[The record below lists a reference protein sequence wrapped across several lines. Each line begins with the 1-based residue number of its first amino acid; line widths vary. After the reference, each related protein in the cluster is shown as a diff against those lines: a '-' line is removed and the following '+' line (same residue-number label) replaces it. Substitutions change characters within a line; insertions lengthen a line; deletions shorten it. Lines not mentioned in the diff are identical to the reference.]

1 MNKKFTFL
9 VAALLAGGSFSAMA
23 KTFTLQPTATT
34 IADKVKVYLVAED
47 GTKGHSADDVAMGV
61 TLSGKTLTEASASA
75 VETKE
80 GFTGTYESGKAD
92 VTNFFWTVEK
102 KADKGTDYFTFT
114 NAKTGKPLT
123 FSGSSLVINAD
134 DASAA
139 GGVIYFDMTDAANGL
154 LKTEDG
160 QYVKFADGKLTLVDE
175 ANKDEATTFAAY
187 TVAENNITADVLN
200 GMLGGDGFSLAP
212 VGTTVADE
220 NNVFSQQIKA
230 INFAQVENTETDEII
245 PAGMYFVVDAPEEI
259 ADKES
264 VKWEDFKVDGRDDQ
278 DAKEAYIQAFKECT
292 FIAISSYDN
301 YQTTEVG
308 ANNQGLKLI
317 TIAGA
322 DLNIYDQS
330 EKTYKVSGED
340 IYVGNAAFTV
350 TEKDQY
356 ANPGEYLLTV
366 KDASYIKESG
376 KTEQTGISGGNGTT
390 LYIGVTKI
398 AGVNYVTTTTAD
410 RATSFKITTSSLVKG
425 ISLLNKT
432 QAAAVYTM
440 KFVSGEGEEN
450 SEYGKYLAVA
460 NGDENDKAAFKL
472 VAQGDDLIDI
482 KLPQYQFAI
491 KDVDTEAQV
500 ITFKNIETGVEFK
513 TNLYATDVE
522 NQYKLVNTKLYD
534 IDARDDIDAH
544 VWVAE
549 ENAKSIKNYGDEK
562 MSAMVVQLDKVTVD
576 AYAGFFKKEIDNNE
590 PYRLVFAQNATTN
603 DKWYVSETKD
613 GKATEISETK
623 SLQVVFEP
631 VTIKDKDEV
640 DVENISTNYVYN
652 KDGKVYRAS
661 ADLVSYY
668 TYRLRVVDA
677 ENAYLQNK
685 AGGNFTITTDINSAD
700 IFVVKYNY
708 DGSVSLMSDFDN
720 DDASTKALTLETTT
734 DNEGN
739 VTGITKKAT
748 YSWNAY
754 EVPNLSAVRLYLE
767 AEELGVSLPAASGHF
782 TFEAENGGFVN
793 VSDANEG
800 VIAIRT
806 EAGEDLTFWLDTTA
820 TEKIIPS
827 FYISKGGKFMYN
839 ATDSLNNYAAL
850 HKDKANPYELIIDGD
865 SYAKAIFK
873 AGELVNSD
881 TLKTTVDNKEVI
893 VAEMADQNKGI
904 LGDINN
910 FQFQIVKPSDAEDNY
925 VVRVANSP
933 DYLAN
938 FNGVL
943 GFITNKDNAMR
954 VIVEGQAAPT
964 ANEGVTATEVKVV
977 AYDGA
982 INIKNAAG
990 KNVVISTILGQIVA
1004 NEVLT
1009 SDNATIS
1016 VPAGIAIVSVD
1027 GEEAVKVSVR

>member
-1 MNKKFTFL
+1 MNKKFTML

-23 KTFTLQPTATT
+23 EEFTLADNAT
-34 IADKVKVYLVAED
+34 IKKDAKIYLVAED
-47 GTKGHSADDVAMGV
+47 GTNSHSAGDVAMGV
-61 TLSGKTLTEASASA
+61 TLSGKTLAEASASA
-75 VETKE
+75 VKKD
-80 GFTGTYESGKAD
+80 GAYTGTYESGQAD
-92 VTNFFWTVEK
+92 VTNFFWTVKEEK
-102 KADKGTDYFTFT
+102 SEGTTYFTFT
-114 NAKTGKPLT
+114 NAKTGKYLT
-123 FSGSSLVINAD
+123 FSGSNLVTNAD
-134 DASAA
+134 NASAA
-139 GGVIYFDMTDAANGL
+139 GGVIYFDTTEAAKGL
-154 LKTEDG
+154 LKTKDG
-160 QYVKFADGKLTLVDE
+160 QYVKFADGELTLVDE
-175 ANKDEATTFAAY
+175 TKKAEATTFAAY
-187 TVAENNITADVLN
+187 TVAENNITAKVLN

-230 INFAQVENTETDEII
+230 INFAQVENDETDEII

-356 ANPGEYLLTV
+356 ANPGEYQLTV
-366 KDASYIKESG
+366 KNASYIKESG
-376 KTEQTGISGGNGTT
+376 KTEQTGITNGNGTT

-425 ISLLNKT
+425 ISLLNKEK
-432 QAAAVYTM
+432 AAAVYTM
-440 KFVSGEGEEN
+440 KFISGEGKEN

-460 NGDENDKAAFKL
+460 DGNDDSRAAFTL

-491 KDVDTEAQV
+491 TGVNTETQV
-500 ITFKNIETGVEFK
+500 VTFKNIETGVEFT

-522 NQYKLVNTKLYD
+522 NQYKLVGPKLYTN
-534 IDARDDIDAH
+534 DAV
-544 VWVAE
+544 VWVAD
-549 ENAKSIKNYGDEK
+549 ENAKSIENYHDEN

-603 DKWYVSETKD
+603 DKWYVAETKD

-631 VTIKDKDEV
+631 VTLTNKDEV

-677 ENAYLQNK
+677 ENAYLANK
-685 AGGNFTITTDINSAD
+685 TGGNFTIETTKANAD
-700 IFVVKYNY
+700 KFVVKYNY
-708 DGSVSLMSDFDN
+708 DGSVSLLKNTFDAKAT
-720 DDASTKALTLETTT
+720 DKALTLALKYNGS
-734 DNEGN
+734 NEL
-739 VTGITKKAT
+739 TGIEKKAT
-748 YSWNAY
+748 YSWDAY
-754 EVPNLSAVRLYLE
+754 EVPNLNAVRLYLE
-767 AEELGVSLPAASGHF
+767 EEKLGVSLPAASGHF

-793 VSDANEG
+793 VNDANEG
-800 VIAIRT
+800 IIAIRT

-839 ATDSLNNYAAL
+839 STDSLDNYAVL
-850 HKDKANPYELIIDGD
+850 HKDKVNPYELIIDGN

-893 VAEMADQNKGI
+893 VAEKADQNKGI
-904 LGDINN
+904 LGDIKN

-925 VVRVANSP
+925 VIRVNSTNK
-933 DYLAN
+933 YLAN

-964 ANEGVTATEVKVV
+964 ANESVTATEVKVI
-977 AYDGA
+977 ATDGA

>member
-1 MNKKFTFL
+1 MNKKFTML
-9 VAALLAGGSFSAMA
+9 VAALLAGGSFSVMA
-23 KTFTLQPTATT
+23 EEFKLADNAT
-34 IADKVKVYLVAED
+34 IKKDAKIYLVAED
-47 GTKGHSADDVAMGV
+47 GTEGHSAGDVAMGV
-61 TLSGKTLTEASASA
+61 TLSGKTLAAASANA
-75 VETKE
+75 VAEND
-80 GFTGTYESGKAD
+80 TYNGKYDSGEAD
-92 VTNFFWTVEK
+92 VTNFFWTVKEEK
-102 KADKGTDYFTFT
+102 SEGTPYFTLT
-114 NAKTGKPLT
+114 NAKTGKYLT
-123 FSGSSLVINAD
+123 FSDSGFETNAD
-134 DASAA
+134 NASAA
-139 GGVIYFDMTDAANGL
+139 GGVIYFDKAEAANGL
-154 LKTEDG
+154 LKTKDG
-160 QYVKFADGKLTLVDE
+160 QYVKFAGNALTLVSAE
-175 ANKDEATTFAAY
+175 TEATKFAAY
-187 TVAENNITADVLN
+187 TVAENDITADVLN

-230 INFAQVENTETDEII
+230 INFAKVENTETDEII

-264 VKWEDFKVDGRDDQ
+264 VKWEDFRVDGRDDQ

-292 FIAISSYDN
+292 FIAVSSYDN

-322 DLNIYDQS
+322 DLNIYDQD

-340 IYVGNAAFTV
+340 IYVGNAVFTV

-366 KDASYIKESG
+366 ENASYIKESG
-376 KTEQTGISGGNGTT
+376 KTEQTGGVLN
-390 LYIGVTKI
+390 IGVTKI

-425 ISLLNKT
+425 ISLLNKE

-440 KFVSGEGEEN
+440 KFVSGEGVED

-460 NGDENDKAAFKL
+460 DGNDDSRAAFTL

-491 KDVDTEAQV
+491 KGVNTDTQV
-500 ITFKNIETGVEFK
+500 ITFKNIETGVEFT

-522 NQYKLVNTKLYD
+522 NQYKLVGTKLYTN
-534 IDARDDIDAH
+534 DAV
-544 VWVAE
+544 VWVAD
-549 ENAKSIKNYGDEK
+549 ENAKSIENYHSEN

-603 DKWYVSETKD
+603 DKWYVYETED
-613 GKATEISETK
+613 SNGNPVTGISETK

-677 ENAYLQNK
+677 ENAYLK
-685 AGGNFTITTDINSAD
+685 DKTGGNFTITTDKNQAD
-700 IFVVKYNY
+700 EFVVKYNY
-708 DGSVSLMSDFDN
+708 DGSVSLMSSFDAKET
-720 DDASTKALTLETTT
+720 DKALTLKLEYTSG
-734 DNEGN
+734 EL
-739 VTGITKKAT
+739 TGIEKKAT
-748 YSWNAY
+748 YSWYTY
-754 EVPNLSAVRLYLE
+754 EVPNLNAVRLYLE

-793 VSDANEG
+793 VNDANEG

-839 ATDSLNNYAAL
+839 ATDSLENYAIL
-850 HKDKANPYELIIDGD
+850 HKGKANPYELIIDGD

-893 VAEMADQNKGI
+893 VAEKADQNKGI

-925 VVRVANSP
+925 VVRVANSSN
-933 DYLAN
+933 YLAN

-964 ANEGVTATEVKVV
+964 ANEGVAATEVKVV

-1016 VPAGIAIVSVD
+1016 VSAGIAIVSVD
-1027 GEEAVKVSVR
+1027 GEEAVKVSVK

>member
-1 MNKKFTFL
+1 MNKKFTML

-23 KTFTLQPTATT
+23 EEFKLADEAT
-34 IADKVKVYLVAED
+34 IKKDAKIYLVAED
-47 GTKGHSADDVAMGV
+47 GVKDHSAGDVAMGV
-61 TLSGKTLTEASASA
+61 TLSDKTLAAASASA
-75 VETKE
+75 VEKD
-80 GFTGTYESGKAD
+80 GAYTGTYESGQAD
-92 VTNFFWTVEK
+92 VTNFFWTVKEEK
-102 KADKGTDYFTFT
+102 SEGTTYFTFT
-114 NAKTGKPLT
+114 NAKTGKYLT
-123 FSGSSLVINAD
+123 FSGSNLVTNAD
-134 DASAA
+134 NASAA
-139 GGVIYFDMTDAANGL
+139 GGVIYFDTTEAANGL
-154 LKTEDG
+154 LKTKDG
-160 QYVKFADGKLTLVDE
+160 KYVKFADGKLTLVDE
-175 ANKDEATTFAAY
+175 ANKAEATTFAAY
-187 TVAENNITADVLN
+187 TVAENNITANVLN

-230 INFAQVENTETDEII
+230 INFAQVENEKTDEII

-259 ADKES
+259 ADLES
-264 VKWEDFKVDGRDDQ
+264 VSVSDFAEEGRDYQ
-278 DAKEAYIQAFKECT
+278 DMVEAYIKAFNACT
-292 FIAISSYDN
+292 FVAVSSYDN
-301 YQTTEVG
+301 YQTTTVG
-308 ANNQGLKLI
+308 EQKNGLKLI
-317 TIAGA
+317 TITGA
-322 DLNIYDQS
+322 ELNKYDQTI
-330 EKTYKVSGED
+330 KKYQVSDKD

-356 ANPGEYLLTV
+356 ANPGEYQLTV

-376 KTEQTGISGGNGTT
+376 KTEQTRGLLN
-390 LYIGVTKI
+390 IGVTKI
-398 AGVNYVTTTTAD
+398 AGVNYVTTTASPS
-410 RATSFKITTSSLVKG
+410 SFKITTSSLVKG

-440 KFVSGEGEEN
+440 KFVSGEGKAD

-460 NGDENDKAAFKL
+460 NGDETDKNAFKL

-482 KLPQYQFAI
+482 NLPQYQFAI
-491 KDVDTEAQV
+491 TGVDTESQIV
-500 ITFKNIETGVEFK
+500 KFENIETGVYFE
-513 TNLYATDVE
+513 TQLYATDVE
-522 NQYKLVNTKLYD
+522 GQYKIVGPTFNGDKNDPAQVY
-534 IDARDDIDAH
+534 
-544 VWVAE
+544 VAE
-549 ENAKSIKNYGDEK
+549 ENAKSIKNYNAEG
-562 MSAMVVQLDKVTVD
+562 MSTMLVQLDKVTVD

-603 DKWYVSETKD
+603 DKWYVAETKD
-613 GKATEISETK
+613 GEATEISETK

-631 VTIKDKDEV
+631 VIIESKNEV
-640 DVENISTNYVYN
+640 KVSNIATNYVYN

-685 AGGNFTITTDINSAD
+685 RGGNFTILTEDNSSDPKASATK
-700 IFVVKYNY
+700 FVVKYNY

-734 DNEGN
+734 DSEGN

-748 YSWNAY
+748 YDWNAY

-850 HKDKANPYELIIDGD
+850 HKDKVNPYELIIDGD

-893 VAEMADQNKGI
+893 VAEKADQNKGI

-925 VVRVANSP
+925 VVRVANSSN
-933 DYLAN
+933 YLAN

>member
-1 MNKKFTFL
+1 MNKKFTML

-23 KTFTLQPTATT
+23 EEFKLADEAT
-34 IADKVKVYLVAED
+34 IKKDAKIYLVAED
-47 GTKGHSADDVAMGV
+47 GVKDHSAGDVAMGV
-61 TLSGKTLTEASASA
+61 TLSDKTLAAASASA
-75 VETKE
+75 VEKD
-80 GFTGTYESGKAD
+80 GAYTGTYESGQAD

-102 KADKGTDYFTFT
+102 KADKGKDYFTFT

-123 FSGSSLVINAD
+123 FSGLGLVTD
-134 DASAA
+134 PDKASAA
-139 GGVIYFDMTDAANGL
+139 GGVIYFEMAEAANGL
-154 LKTEDG
+154 LKTADG
-160 QYVKFADGKLTLVDE
+160 KYVKFADGGLTLVDE
-175 ANKDEATTFAAY
+175 ANKAEATTFAAY
-187 TVAENNITADVLN
+187 TVAENNITANVLN

-230 INFAQVENTETDEII
+230 INFARVENEKTDEII

-259 ADKES
+259 ADLES
-264 VKWEDFKVDGRDDQ
+264 VSISDFAEEGRDYQ
-278 DAKEAYIQAFKECT
+278 DMVEAYIKAFNACT
-292 FIAISSYDN
+292 FIAVSSYDN
-301 YQTTEVG
+301 YQTTTVG
-308 ANNQGLKLI
+308 EQKNGLKLI
-317 TIAGA
+317 TITGA
-322 DLNIYDQS
+322 ELNKYNQDIKKYQ
-330 EKTYKVSGED
+330 VSDKD

-356 ANPGEYLLTV
+356 ANPGEYQLTV

-376 KTEQTGISGGNGTT
+376 KTEQTRGLLN
-390 LYIGVTKI
+390 IGVTKI
-398 AGVNYVTTTTAD
+398 AGVNYVTTTASPS
-410 RATSFKITTSSLVKG
+410 SFKITTSSLVKG

-440 KFVSGEGEEN
+440 KFVSGEGKAD

-460 NGDENDKAAFKL
+460 NGDETDKNAFKL

-482 KLPQYQFAI
+482 NLPQYQFAI
-491 KDVDTEAQV
+491 TGVDTESQIV
-500 ITFKNIETGVEFK
+500 KFENIETGVYFE
-513 TNLYATDVE
+513 TQLYATDVE
-522 NQYKLVNTKLYD
+522 GQYKIVGPTFNGDKNDPAQVY
-534 IDARDDIDAH
+534 
-544 VWVAE
+544 VAE
-549 ENAKSIKNYGDEK
+549 ENAKSIKNYNAEG
-562 MSAMVVQLDKVTVD
+562 MSTMLVQLDKVTVD

-603 DKWYVSETKD
+603 DKWYVAETKD
-613 GKATEISETK
+613 GEATEISETK

-631 VTIKDKDEV
+631 VIIESKNEV
-640 DVENISTNYVYN
+640 KVSNIATNYVYN

-685 AGGNFTITTDINSAD
+685 RGGNFTILTEDNSSDPKASATK
-700 IFVVKYNY
+700 FVVKYNY

-734 DNEGN
+734 DSEGN

-748 YSWNAY
+748 YDWNAY

-850 HKDKANPYELIIDGD
+850 HKDKVNPYELIIDGD

-893 VAEMADQNKGI
+893 VAEKADQNKGI

-925 VVRVANSP
+925 VVRVANSSN
-933 DYLAN
+933 YLAN

>member
-1 MNKKFTFL
+1 MNKKFTML
-9 VAALLAGGSFSAMA
+9 VAALLAGGSFYAMA
-23 KTFTLQPTATT
+23 EEFTLADNAT
-34 IADKVKVYLVAED
+34 IKKDAKIYLVAED
-47 GTKGHSADDVAMGV
+47 GTNSHSAGDVAMGV
-61 TLSGKTLTEASASA
+61 TLSGKTLAEASASA
-75 VETKE
+75 VKKD
-80 GFTGTYESGKAD
+80 GAYTGTYESGQAD
-92 VTNFFWTVEK
+92 VTNFFWTVKEEK
-102 KADKGTDYFTFT
+102 SEGDPYFTFT
-114 NAKTGKPLT
+114 NAKTGKYLT
-123 FSGSSLVINAD
+123 FSDSGFETSAD
-134 DASAA
+134 NASAN
-139 GGVIYFDMTDAANGL
+139 GGIIYFDRAAAKNGL
-154 LKTEDG
+154 LKTKND
-160 QYVKFADGKLTLVDE
+160 QYVKFADGKLTLVSTE
-175 ANKDEATTFAAY
+175 AEATTFAAY
-187 TVAENNITADVLN
+187 TVAENGITADVLN

-230 INFAQVENTETDEII
+230 INFAKVENTETDEII

-259 ADKES
+259 ADKEN
-264 VKWEDFKVDGRDDQ
+264 VKWEDFQVNGRDEQ

-356 ANPGEYLLTV
+356 ANPGEYQLTV
-366 KDASYIKESG
+366 KNASYIKESG
-376 KTEQTGISGGNGTT
+376 KTEQTGITNGNGTT

-425 ISLLNKT
+425 ISLLNKEK
-432 QAAAVYTM
+432 AAAVYTM
-440 KFVSGEGEEN
+440 KFISGEGKEN

-460 NGDENDKAAFKL
+460 DGNDDSQAAFTL

-491 KDVDTEAQV
+491 KGVNTETQV
-500 ITFKNIETGVEFK
+500 ITFKNIETDVEFT

-522 NQYKLVNTKLYD
+522 GQYKLVGTKLYG
-534 IDARDDIDAH
+534 IDAP
-544 VWVAE
+544 VWVAD
-549 ENAKSIKNYGDEK
+549 ENAKSIENYHQEN

-603 DKWYVSETKD
+603 DKWYVYETED
-613 GKATEISETK
+613 SNGNPVTGISETK

-631 VTIKDKDEV
+631 VTITGKDEV

-677 ENAYLQNK
+677 ENAYLANK
-685 AGGNFTITTDINSAD
+685 TGGNFTITTDIDNAD
-700 IFVVKYNY
+700 KFVVKYNY
-708 DGSVSLMSDFDN
+708 DGSVSLLKNTFDAKAT
-720 DDASTKALTLETTT
+720 DKALTLKLEYQTI
-734 DNEGN
+734 NREE
-739 VTGITKKAT
+739 VLTGVEKKAT
-748 YSWNAY
+748 YSWDAY
-754 EVPNLSAVRLYLE
+754 EVPNLNAVRLYLE

-793 VSDANEG
+793 VNDANEG
-800 VIAIRT
+800 IIAIRT

-839 ATDSLNNYAAL
+839 STDSLDNYAVL
-850 HKDKANPYELIIDGD
+850 HKDKVNPYELIIDGN

-893 VAEMADQNKGI
+893 VAEKADQNKGI
-904 LGDINN
+904 LGDIKN

-925 VVRVANSP
+925 VIRVNSTNK
-933 DYLAN
+933 YLAN

-964 ANEGVTATEVKVV
+964 ANESVTATEVKVI
-977 AYDGA
+977 ATDGA

>member
-1 MNKKFTFL
+1 MNKKFTML

-23 KTFTLQPTATT
+23 EPFTLADEAT
-34 IADKVKVYLVAED
+34 IKKDAKIYLVAED
-47 GTKGHSADDVAMGV
+47 GVADHSAGDLAMGV
-61 TLSGKTLTEASASA
+61 TLSGKTLAAVSADA
-75 VETKE
+75 VNVAPE
-80 GFTGTYESGKAD
+80 GEEPIYDGTYESGDAD
-92 VTNFFWTVEK
+92 VTNFFWTVKQEK
-102 KADKGTDYFTFT
+102 NEGKDYFTFT
-114 NAKTGKPLT
+114 NAKTGKYLT
-123 FSGSSLVINAD
+123 FSGSSLVTNAD
-134 DASAA
+134 NASAA
-139 GGVIYFDMTDAANGL
+139 GGVIYFDMAEAANGL
-154 LKTEDG
+154 LKTKDG

-175 ANKDEATTFAAY
+175 ANKAEATTFAAY
-187 TVAENNITADVLN
+187 TVAENDITADVLN

-230 INFAQVENTETDEII
+230 INFAQVKNTETDEII

-259 ADKES
+259 ADLES
-264 VKWEDFKVDGRDDQ
+264 VTVDDFGEDGRDRQ
-278 DAKEAYIQAFKECT
+278 DMIEAYIQAFNECT
-292 FIAISSYDN
+292 FVAVSSYDN
-301 YQTTEVG
+301 YQTTTVG
-308 ANNQGLKLI
+308 EQQNGLKLI
-317 TIAGA
+317 TITGA
-322 DLNIYDQS
+322 ELNKYDQTI
-330 EKTYKVSGED
+330 KKYQVSDKD

-356 ANPGEYLLTV
+356 ANPGEYQLTV

-376 KTEQTGISGGNGTT
+376 KTEQTRGLLN
-390 LYIGVTKI
+390 IGVTKI
-398 AGVNYVTTTTAD
+398 AGVNYVTTTASPS
-410 RATSFKITTSSLVKG
+410 SFKITTSSLVKG

-440 KFVSGEGEEN
+440 KFVSGEGEED

-460 NGDENDKAAFKL
+460 NGDKDNKTAFTL

-491 KDVDTEAQV
+491 TGVDTESQIV
-500 ITFKNIETGVEFK
+500 TFENIETAVSFK
-513 TNLYATDVE
+513 TQLYATDVE
-522 NQYKLVNTKLYD
+522 GQYKLVGPEFNGASADVY
-534 IDARDDIDAH
+534 
-544 VWVAE
+544 VAE
-549 ENAKSIKNYGDEK
+549 ENAKSIKNYNRDG
-562 MSAMVVQLDKVTVD
+562 MSTMVVQLDKVTVD

-631 VTIKDKDEV
+631 VTITSKDEV
-640 DVENISTNYVYN
+640 RVANIATNYVYN

-677 ENAYLQNK
+677 ENEYLANTVSTGTTNFKIVDNK
-685 AGGNFTITTDINSAD
+685 NAATE
-700 IFVVKYNY
+700 FVVKYNY

-720 DDASTKALTLETTT
+720 DDASTKALTLATTT
-734 DNEGN
+734 DSEGN
-739 VTGITKKAT
+739 ITNITKKAT

-793 VSDANEG
+793 VNDANEG
-800 VIAIRT
+800 IIAIRT

-820 TEKIIPS
+820 SEKIIPS

-839 ATDSLNNYAAL
+839 STDSLDNYAVL
-850 HKDKANPYELIIDGD
+850 HKDKVNPYEILVDGD

-893 VAEMADQNKGI
+893 VAEKADQNKGI
-904 LGDINN
+904 LGDIKN

-925 VVRVANSP
+925 VIRVANEFT
-933 DYLAN
+933 YLSN

-943 GFITNKDNAMR
+943 GFISNKEDAMR

-964 ANEGVTATEVKVV
+964 ANEGVSATEVKVI
-977 AYDGA
+977 ATDGA

-1016 VPAGIAIVSVD
+1016 VPAGIAIVSID